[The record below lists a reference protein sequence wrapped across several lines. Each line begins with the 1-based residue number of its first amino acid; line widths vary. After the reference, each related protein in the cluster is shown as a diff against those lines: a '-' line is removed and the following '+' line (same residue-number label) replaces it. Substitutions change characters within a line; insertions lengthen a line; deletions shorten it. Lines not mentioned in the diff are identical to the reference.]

1 MKKKLSELL
10 EENQSNLQPLNEPVQ
25 QAQPMG
31 VMGMGT
37 FNVEEPYSVD
47 NLKVIGVT
55 GTIGKTSVC
64 YLVHEYLKLLG
75 FKSILYSSVKVE
87 SPRSFIEIGSTLE
100 GSLSTE
106 MDFINAIN
114 EARSY
119 KADFIVFEVAEE
131 ALRLGAVD
139 NIHFDVKL
147 LTKFINGWHTE
158 ISEEDYFNNKSRF
171 FIDDEESTCIIN
183 LSTHNFVDFYNLAVG
198 NKIIID
204 SAVSEDL
211 FYEEFHTQWRKSV
224 LPEELQDSSLVN
236 YSSEWAIGGIDHSY
250 MKLNTPKGQF
260 DINTT
265 LATYISLSNIIMAT
279 SILDSLNVLDIE
291 NFQAFLDDPELEI
304 EGRMQD
310 IQFEGRT
317 IIIDYDQFSP
327 YVVAREMKK
336 EFDYTRMRAKYLE
349 EFNKEFE
356 TQEIGRII
364 GVASS
369 VSSNT
374 KFSLKWARNNPQ
386 HILYGTDPSIPL
398 VTRTDYTYPYFSN
411 AINTSCDKCYLT
423 VNDPAN
429 RDPQDILRDILPFIT
444 VPTVSCPDR
453 KQAIKRAILES
464 QEGDLIIIS
473 GRGNR
478 KGYMITDEE
487 FESWR
492 DIDIVKEAIYE
503 FKNS

>member
-349 EFNKEFE
+349 EFN
-356 TQEIGRII
+356 RI
-364 GVASS
+364 
-369 VSSNT
+369 
-374 KFSLKWARNNPQ
+374 
-386 HILYGTDPSIPL
+386 
-398 VTRTDYTYPYFSN
+398 
-411 AINTSCDKCYLT
+411 
-423 VNDPAN
+423 
-429 RDPQDILRDILPFIT
+429 RDPRNRSYNWSSFFCI
-444 VPTVSCPDR
+444 
-453 KQAIKRAILES
+453 KQ
-464 QEGDLIIIS
+464 
-473 GRGNR
+473 
-478 KGYMITDEE
+478 Y
-487 FESWR
+487 
-492 DIDIVKEAIYE
+492 
-503 FKNS
+503 